1 MGMRDGE
8 IFDFGG
14 LHAQRFKLRG
24 ERLWP
29 TPVYSP
35 RISRGLPVGHGGNGV
50 SDPGVPMSVAGVE
63 IAGIRTLA
71 AVPMLKQD
79 EVVGAITIYRQEV
92 RRSPTGIRAVKNFG
106 GPDIAG
112 LIWDRTSR

>member
-1 MGMRDGE
+1 
-8 IFDFGG
+8 
-14 LHAQRFKLRG
+14 
-24 ERLWP
+24 
-29 TPVYSP
+29 
-35 RISRGLPVGHGGNGV
+35 
-50 SDPGVPMSVAGVE
+50 MSVAGVE